1 MKIIV
6 FNIAAALLMSAT
18 LLQAPNNLVLAQGP
32 TPTPTLVATPQPEQ
46 AIVTEIV
53 DGDTIGVTINGQPF
67 RLRYIGIDSPEK
79 GQARV
84 AAQCFSAEATE
95 ANRSLVMGQ
104 TLTLE
109 RDKSNTDRYK
119 RLLRYAYLPDG
130 RMVNEVLVQIGA
142 AFARRYPPDV
152 KYQTRFAQAQAA
164 AQQGAQGLWSGCKV
178 VNGRTQALPLV
189 APTLAPP
196 AEPLPVAVIPPTAT
210 PLPPPAAPAAPAAP
224 PAPVASNCDPSYPSL
239 CIPIGAPDLDCPDI
253 SARRFPVLPPDP
265 HRFDGDHDGIG
276 CEK

>member
-1 MKIIV
+1 MENPMKINTLNVAI
-6 FNIAAALLMSAT
+6 ALLMSAT
-18 LLQAPNNLVLAQGP
+18 LLQAPNHLVLAQAP
-32 TPTPTLVATPQPEQ
+32 TPTATAAAPPQTEQ

-79 GQARV
+79 GQPRV
-84 AAQCFSAEATE
+84 AAQCYSAEATE
-95 ANRSLVMGQ
+95 ANSALVMSQ

-164 AQQGAQGLWSGCKV
+164 AQVGAQGLWSGCKV
-178 VNGRTQALPLV
+178 VNGRTQSLPLV

-210 PLPPPAAPAAPAAP
+210 PVPPPAPAAPA
-224 PAPVASNCDPSYPSL
+224 ASNCDPSYPSL
-239 CIPIGAPDLDCPDI
+239 CIPINSPDLDCPDI